1 MELSFLLV
9 EQILSMVLMALAG
22 FVIGR
27 LKLVTEEG
35 SRALSCV
42 CIYLVVPCSLITSFG
57 GGERDG
63 RRLEALAVSLAAAA
77 VLHGMYL
84 ILNWLLSRGSRG
96 LGREEQVMVM
106 YNNAGNLIIPMVQSI
121 LGREYV
127 LYTSPYILVQNLFM
141 WTHGQRLLGGAE
153 KLTVKKVLST
163 PAIAAILAGLFL
175 YGTGI
180 RLPGP
185 LETAM
190 TGMAGCMAPV
200 SMLVV
205 GLLISD
211 LNLKEVLLSRRV
223 YWVAVLRLIFY
234 PLLSMGVLLVMGRLW
249 QNRDGV
255 NVLTVILLCSIG
267 PTASATT
274 QMAQLFR
281 NPKGGYVS
289 AGNVVT
295 TLLCAVTMPAL
306 ATIFLAWAG

>member
-1 MELSFLLV
+1 
-9 EQILSMVLMALAG
+9 
-22 FVIGR
+22 
-27 LKLVTEEG
+27 
-35 SRALSCV
+35 
-42 CIYLVVPCSLITSFG
+42 
-57 GGERDG
+57 
-63 RRLEALAVSLAAAA
+63 
-77 VLHGMYL
+77 
-84 ILNWLLSRGSRG
+84 
-96 LGREEQVMVM
+96 
-106 YNNAGNLIIPMVQSI
+106 
-121 LGREYV
+121 
-127 LYTSPYILVQNLFM
+127 
-141 WTHGQRLLGGAE
+141 
-153 KLTVKKVLST
+153 
-163 PAIAAILAGLFL
+163 
-175 YGTGI
+175 
-180 RLPGP
+180 
-185 LETAM
+185 M